1 MDTEVEQNPEV
12 LFRPAKRRKFQRRRP
27 EDTGGQQKTQAS
39 DEDIP
44 ASQSRGDDSETAQAA
59 DALRFR
65 RRHRSRRGGIE
76 FSTTPRPTADQA
88 GQASLSAPTEEDV
101 DNERL
106 RAMCDRFT
114 VHTGQT
120 VDVDKHMYGAPS
132 CDHSSHA
139 TSILGLQWILTR

>member
-27 EDTGGQQKTQAS
+27 EDTGGQQKQAS
-39 DEDIP
+39 NEDIP
-44 ASQSRGDDSETAQAA
+44 ATQSLGDDSETAQAA
-59 DALRFR
+59 DAFRLR
-65 RRHRSRRGGIE
+65 RRHRSRKGGIE
-76 FSTTPRPTADQA
+76 FSTTPRPTADQT

-114 VHTGQT
+114 AHTGQT

-132 CDHSSHA
+132 CNHSSHV
-139 TSILGLQWILTR
+139 TSILRL